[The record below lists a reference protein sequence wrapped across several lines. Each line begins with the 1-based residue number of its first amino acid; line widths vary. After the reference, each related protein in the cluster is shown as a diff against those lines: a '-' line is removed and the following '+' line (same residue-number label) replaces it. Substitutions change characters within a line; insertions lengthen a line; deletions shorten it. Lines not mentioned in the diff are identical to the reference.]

1 MKIARYIA
9 DLLFEYECIVIP
21 GLGGFITRNHPASIN
36 PVKNQFKPPWKEI
49 VFNPHLRTNDG
60 LLLNHIAISER
71 LTYQEAKNRIDR
83 FVLKCLSEMQKGRRI
98 SFKNIGSLYMNE
110 QQVLIFDSDESQNYL
125 ASSFGLGTFVSHP
138 IARSTFADKA
148 APAAASE
155 YQEPEIHPVQ
165 KDHSRKRR
173 TDTRPVASADHQPKR
188 PVAQRKSGS
197 VSRQLRFLG
206 ILVSALFIGWVVMNK
221 ATVQHYYSSYA
232 SLVPFF
238 YASPNEFLVN
248 NMDKLP
254 VQKYLTVPV
263 GNKAA
268 DDDRVM
274 LQPAG
279 NNLQQVS
286 NPLPVEDLYVQQ
298 QDESFTEEVP
308 ENEYSVSEESVEIT
322 PLETRVP
329 VETKIETSVVSQKS
343 LPETAPVKNQI
354 TREAPKKETPKVAKS
369 EESLTARYYIIGGA
383 FRDETNAEKLMSKLR
398 DKGFTPV
405 YAGRTRT
412 GLLRVSYVALNDH
425 LEAIKRLQ
433 QIQKDEDQGAWLLS
447 L

>member
-9 DLLFEYECIVIP
+9 DLLFEYECVVIP

-60 LLLNHIAISER
+60 LLLNHIALSER

-83 FVLKCLSEMQKGRRI
+83 FVLKCLNEMQKGRRI
-98 SFKNIGSLYMNE
+98 SFKSIGSLYMNE
-110 QQVLIFDSDESQNYL
+110 QQVLMFDADESQNYL

-138 IARSTFADKA
+138 IARSTFNEKA
-148 APAAASE
+148 APAPTSE
-155 YQEPEIHPVQ
+155 SHEPEIHPVQ
-165 KDHSRKRR
+165 KDQSRKHRKES
-173 TDTRPVASADHQPKR
+173 RPSISAEHRAKR
-188 PVAQRKSGS
+188 PVAQRKSGT

-206 ILVSALFIGWVVMNK
+206 LLSFALFIGWVVMNK

-238 YASPNEFLVN
+238 YASPNEYLVN
-248 NMDKLP
+248 NLDKLP
-254 VQKYLTVPV
+254 VQKYLSVPL

-268 DDDRVM
+268 KDDKVM
-274 LQPAG
+274 LQPTG

-286 NPLPVEDLYVQQ
+286 NPIPVEDLYVQPQ
-298 QDESFTEEVP
+298 EEAPQEEVP
-308 ENEYSVSEESVEIT
+308 FNDLTVNDASVDKTTVEEIVPVKPKTETKQVLEKTLPVTVPVQNQNSVET
-322 PLETRVP
+322 
-329 VETKIETSVVSQKS
+329 
-343 LPETAPVKNQI
+343 
-354 TREAPKKETPKVAKS
+354 PKKEGAKVSKTD
-369 EESLTARYYIIGGA
+369 ENLTARFYIIGGA

-398 DKGFTPV
+398 SKGYSPV

-425 LEAIKRLQ
+425 AEAIKRLQ
-433 QIQKDEDQGAWLLS
+433 QIQKEEDQGAWLMS